1 MSTPRYFGLLR
12 LAFDQALTAV
22 LAQVGP
28 RHPELRPAHLQL
40 FRFGGIDGSHTAEL
54 AAHAGMT
61 KQSMHELVTHLE
73 RHEYLVREPDPADP
87 RAKRVRLTPSGRKLE
102 RQINDAIA
110 DLLDDWEAKLG
121 RERFDELW
129 AMLQE
134 LTGQSGALPDRGRI
148 RLDDPV
154 DSRGGRG

>member
-12 LAFDQALTAV
+12 LAFDQALATV
-22 LAQVGP
+22 LAAVGP

-73 RHEYLVREPDPADP
+73 RHGYLVREAHPVDP
-87 RAKRVRLTPSGRKLE
+87 RAKRVRLTAAGRRLE
-102 RQINDAIA
+102 QQIHAAIA
-110 DLLDDWEAKLG
+110 DLLEDWEARLG
-121 RERFDELW
+121 SESFDHLW
-129 AMLQE
+129 TTLQK
-134 LTGQSGALPDRGRI
+134 LTGETVELPDRARI
-148 RLDDPV
+148 R
-154 DSRGGRG
+154 SAEEIR